1 MKFDDLDARMR
12 IYESTNDLA
21 VLPGLYMIARVDGRA
36 FTRLVRELHDFQA
49 PFDGR
54 FRDYM
59 VATAAHLMDCGFDA
73 LFGYTQSDEISILL
87 DVSSQTFGRKLRKI
101 QSVLAG
107 EASAQ
112 FTSRLGAPAAFD
124 CRVSQ
129 LPSLELVIDYFL
141 WRQADAARNAL
152 NAHCYWLLRKNGLS
166 ARSATQQLS
175 GLASAAKNALL
186 FQHGINFNEVPGWQ
200 KRGIGLYAETWLK
213 SGHNPKTGETNQGLR
228 RRIKVDEDLPMRDA
242 FAVFLRERLQA
253 SAAEQ

>member
-12 IYESTNDLA
+12 RYESTNDLA

-36 FTRLVRELHDFQA
+36 FTRLVRELHDFEA
-49 PFDGR
+49 PFDSR

-73 LFGYTQSDEISILL
+73 VFGYTQSDEISILL
-87 DVSSQTFGRKLRKI
+87 DASSQTFGRKLRKI

-107 EASAQ
+107 EASAL

-129 LPSLELVIDYFL
+129 LPSRELVTDYFL

-152 NAHCYWLLRKNGLS
+152 NAHCYWLLRKSGLS
-166 ARSATQQLS
+166 ARSAPQQLS
-175 GLASAAKNALL
+175 GLASAAKNELL
-186 FQHGINFNEVPGWQ
+186 FQHGINFNDVPGWQ
-200 KRGIGLYAETWLK
+200 KRGIGLYAETWIK
-213 SGHNPKTGETNQGLR
+213 PGFNPLTGETTEAPR
-228 RRIKVDEDLPMRDA
+228 TRIRIDEDLPVREA
-242 FAVFLRERLQA
+242 FATFLHERLQA
-253 SAAEQ
+253 ATAAQ